1 MMMHM
6 MKVIRISFLVGL
18 LLCAHEVYSQ
28 QLSLSSQYHQN
39 MLTLNPA
46 YSGFEEST
54 KIVASH
60 RSMLTGLQGA
70 PQSSYV
76 SVEGQGGQGKM
87 GLSFIAFQDRT
98 DIFALTSGMVNYVYK
113 AKLGEESSL
122 NFGLGAGVKNYSIDL
137 DNAKVNNTMDPV
149 LFGNFRQNQI
159 AFNVEAG
166 VVLHAKFLELGAA
179 IPQLLAND
187 PKFVANNG
195 DILNMNA
202 VRHIRGSIKLNFNL
216 NEKKTVVAYP
226 LLVVRYVKGA
236 PIQWDANAVLD
247 IKKYG
252 WIGVT
257 YHSNYAVSVSAGLRH
272 KGFGVGYAHDFSM
285 GRVNDFS
292 KKSSEL
298 ILSYQFGNKAVD
310 KEWKEKMERDL
321 KTIGNH
327 NIAQEEAI
335 EELEE
340 TQEEKEVK
348 INELEEKV
356 KELEGK
362 VEEQNELLKSGAYN
376 TGGNNS
382 GTGNTPTNGTDNS
395 SSATAS
401 TTGPMRKAKAIHFTD
416 EAGKQASKGYYVVIG
431 SFASKNNAQKWK
443 KKSEANGDYNTKI
456 LYDSQLKMNQV
467 VVFYTDQQDSA
478 MTERLKRSSTQKVWV
493 LNLE

>member
-1 MMMHM
+1 
-6 MKVIRISFLVGL
+6 MKNIRISFLVGL
-18 LLCAHEVYSQ
+18 IMCSQGVFAQ
-28 QLSLSSQYHQN
+28 QLPLSSQYHQN

-54 KIVASH
+54 RIVASH

-70 PQSSYV
+70 PQTSYV
-76 SVEGQGGQGKM
+76 SVEGQGDEGKM

-113 AKLGEESSL
+113 AKLGEASSL
-122 NFGLGAGVKNYSIDL
+122 NFGLGAGIKNYSIDL
-137 DNAKVNNTMDPV
+137 DNAKVNNTMDPI
-149 LFGNFRQNQI
+149 LFGSLRQNQI
-159 AFNVEAG
+159 AFNAEAG
-166 VVLHAKFLELGAA
+166 VVLQAKFLELGVA

-202 VRHIRGSIKLNFNL
+202 VRHLRGSVKLNFNL
-216 NEKKTVVAYP
+216 NEQKSVVAYP
-226 LLVVRYVKGA
+226 LFVVRYVKGA

-247 IKKYG
+247 IKKHG
-252 WIGVT
+252 WVGIT
-257 YHSNYAVSVSAGLRH
+257 YHNNFAVSVSAGVRH

-298 ILSYQFGNKAVD
+298 ILSYQFGNKAED
-310 KEWKEKMERDL
+310 NEWKQKMERDL
-321 KTIGNH
+321 KTLGNQ
-327 NIAQEEAI
+327 NEEQEEAI

-340 TQEEKEVK
+340 NQQEKEVK
-348 INELEEKV
+348 INDLEKKV

-362 VEEQNELLKSGAYN
+362 VEQQKELLKSGAN
-376 TGGNNS
+376 NNGGNNS
-382 GTGNTPTNGTDNS
+382 GSGNTQSTGSNNS
-395 SSATAS
+395 NSGNASASIA
-401 TTGPMRKAKAIHFTD
+401 MRKAKAIDFTD
-416 EAGKQASKGYYVVIG
+416 EAGNKANKGYYVVIG
-431 SFASKNNAQKWK
+431 SFESKKNATKWK
-443 KKSEANGDYNTKI
+443 KKSEDNGDYNTKI

-478 MTERLKRSSTQKVWV
+478 MTERLKRSSKQKAWV